1 MKESRTFLENII
13 EKKQEDIQLL
23 YDKADLSWYKE
34 QVNLLSEEIFFDFYK
49 ALSSD
54 RLSLISEVKKASPS
68 KGLIN
73 PNMDPVSLAKM
84 FQKFGASVLSVL
96 TEKYFFLGSLENFF
110 LCISAIAKQSPN
122 KRVIL
127 VEVVG
132 TIFVGSASLTC
143 GINIFKSLNKTR
155 ISSVGQL
162 RGLFNSSQINSETWE
177 DIEAVLLMAD
187 VGVNTTIRILD
198 ELKMRS
204 KNISTNNDLM
214 HLLTDIIKEM
224 MSVEP
229 INWVTQNSSSPT
241 VILMVGVNGAG
252 KTTTIGK
259 LAHWYRKQNYSVIL
273 GAGDTYR
280 AAASE
285 QLQVWGDKLNIEVI
299 SHNQGSD
306 PGAVAFDTISAAKN
320 RNKDIAII
328 DTAGRLQNKSNLMQE
343 LNKIYRI
350 SSRETYNENIRV
362 LLTIDAT
369 TGQNGLVQAK
379 EFVNSVSCD
388 SVFLSKLDGSAKGG
402 VAVPISSEL
411 GLPISF
417 IGTGEKETDLEIFNA
432 EEYANALID
441 SKND

>member
-1 MKESRTFLENII
+1 M
-13 EKKQEDIQLL
+13 
-23 YDKADLSWYKE
+23 
-34 QVNLLSEEIFFDFYK
+34 FDY
-49 ALSSD
+49 
-54 RLSLISEVKKASPS
+54 
-68 KGLIN
+68 
-73 PNMDPVSLAKM
+73 
-84 FQKFGASVLSVL
+84 
-96 TEKYFFLGSLENFF
+96 
-110 LCISAIAKQSPN
+110 
-122 KRVIL
+122 
-127 VEVVG
+127 
-132 TIFVGSASLTC
+132 
-143 GINIFKSLNKTR
+143 
-155 ISSVGQL
+155 
-162 RGLFNSSQINSETWE
+162 SQINSETWE

-204 KNISTNNDLM
+204 KKNSTNNDLM
-214 HLLTDIIKEM
+214 NLLTDIIKEM
-224 MSVEP
+224 MSIEP
-229 INWVTQNSSSPT
+229 INWGIQNSSPPA

-259 LAHWYRKQNYSVIL
+259 LAHWYQKQNYSVIL
-273 GAGDTYR
+273 GAADTYR
-280 AAASE
+280 AAAIE
-285 QLQVWGDKLNIEVI
+285 QLKVWGDKLNIDVI

-320 RNKDIAII
+320 RNKDVAII

-350 SSRETYNENIRV
+350 SSRETDNENIRV

>member
-1 MKESRTFLENII
+1 M
-13 EKKQEDIQLL
+13 QVG
-23 YDKADLSWYKE
+23 YK
-34 QVNLLSEEIFFDFYK
+34 
-49 ALSSD
+49 
-54 RLSLISEVKKASPS
+54 
-68 KGLIN
+68 
-73 PNMDPVSLAKM
+73 
-84 FQKFGASVLSVL
+84 
-96 TEKYFFLGSLENFF
+96 
-110 LCISAIAKQSPN
+110 
-122 KRVIL
+122 
-127 VEVVG
+127 
-132 TIFVGSASLTC
+132 
-143 GINIFKSLNKTR
+143 INIFKSLNKTR

-214 HLLTDIIKEM
+214 HILTDIIKEM
-224 MSVEP
+224 MSIEP
-229 INWVTQNSSSPT
+229 INWAIQNSSPPT

-259 LAHWYRKQNYSVIL
+259 LAHWYQNQNYSVIL

-285 QLQVWGDKLNIEVI
+285 QLQVWGDKLNIDVI

-320 RNKDIAII
+320 RNKDVAII

-350 SSRETYNENIRV
+350 SSRETDNENIRV

>member
-1 MKESRTFLENII
+1 
-13 EKKQEDIQLL
+13 
-23 YDKADLSWYKE
+23 
-34 QVNLLSEEIFFDFYK
+34 
-49 ALSSD
+49 
-54 RLSLISEVKKASPS
+54 
-68 KGLIN
+68 
-73 PNMDPVSLAKM
+73 
-84 FQKFGASVLSVL
+84 
-96 TEKYFFLGSLENFF
+96 
-110 LCISAIAKQSPN
+110 
-122 KRVIL
+122 
-127 VEVVG
+127 
-132 TIFVGSASLTC
+132 
-143 GINIFKSLNKTR
+143 
-155 ISSVGQL
+155 
-162 RGLFNSSQINSETWE
+162 LFNSSQINSETWE

-187 VGVNTTIRILD
+187 VGINTTIRILD

-224 MSVEP
+224 MSIEP
-229 INWVTQNSSSPT
+229 INWAIQNSSTPT

-259 LAHWYRKQNYSVIL
+259 LAHWYQKQNYSVIL

-285 QLQVWGDKLNIEVI
+285 QLQVWGDKLNIDVI

-320 RNKDIAII
+320 RNKDVAII

-343 LNKIYRI
+343 LNKIHRI
-350 SSRETYNENIRV
+350 SSREIDNENIRV

-379 EFVNSVSCD
+379 EFINSVSCD

-402 VAVPISSEL
+402 VALPISSEL

-417 IGTGEKETDLEIFNA
+417 IGTGEKENDLEIFNA

-441 SKND
+441 SKNA